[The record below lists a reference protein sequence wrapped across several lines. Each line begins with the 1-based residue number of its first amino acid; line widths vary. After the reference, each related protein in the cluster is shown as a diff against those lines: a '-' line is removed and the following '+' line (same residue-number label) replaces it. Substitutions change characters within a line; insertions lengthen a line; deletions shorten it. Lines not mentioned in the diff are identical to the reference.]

1 MEERVRLPEY
11 LECVSWEVAR
21 MIRYLELVY
30 WGRVILDE
38 VICGEVLCGKIEQGK
53 STCHHSGRW
62 MSFCSDLAL

>member
-1 MEERVRLPEY
+1 
-11 LECVSWEVAR
+11 

-62 MSFCSDLAL
+62 MSFCSDLAW